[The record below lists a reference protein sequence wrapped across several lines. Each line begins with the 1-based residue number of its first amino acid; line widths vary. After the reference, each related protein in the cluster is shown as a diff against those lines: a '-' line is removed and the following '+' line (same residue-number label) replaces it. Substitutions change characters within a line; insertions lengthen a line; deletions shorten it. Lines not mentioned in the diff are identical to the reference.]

1 VRRNSILNKMR
12 KHYNSLVDAALLV
25 SKELIR
31 VAILWH
37 EMWHEGLNEASRL
50 YFSSRDVEGMFK
62 KLQPLHEMLEK
73 VLTRCVQRH
82 QHNDLT
88 ACGHDVVKG
97 PETLREVS
105 FQQAYGRDLKEA
117 LEWCKK
123 YSRSNKVSDLNQAW
137 DLYYHVFRR
146 LDKQLPQMTTFELQY
161 ATHSTHDTQQ
171 QHQ

>member
-1 VRRNSILNKMR
+1 MR

-37 EMWHEGLNEASRL
+37 EMWHEGLEEASRL
-50 YFSSRDVEGMFK
+50 YFGSRDLEGMYA

-73 VLTRCVQRH
+73 VPPPSFSSLDLNDADHPGPIRH
-82 QHNDLT
+82 WYICQ
-88 ACGHDVVKG
+88 G

-105 FQQAYGRDLKEA
+105 FQQAYGRDLQEA
-117 LEWCKK
+117 LDWCKK
-123 YSRSNKVSDLNQAW
+123 YLRSKRTSDLNQAW

-146 LDKQLPQMTTFELQY
+146 INKQLPQMTTLELQC
-161 ATHSTHDTQQ
+161 A
-171 QHQ
+171 